1 VSESMK
7 NFNNKKCLITG
18 AASGIGR
25 STALAMGKLGANLFL
40 TDINSEGLKNTSQ
53 LIKKNGGLVSLIK
66 AFDIS
71 KYEDVKI
78 FADEIHKEFGSL
90 DILMNIAGTSVWG
103 TVDQLTHGHWKK
115 MIDVDLWGPIHGI
128 ECFIPKMIE
137 AGKGGHLV
145 TVSSAAGLVA
155 FPWHAAYSA
164 AKWGILGACE
174 VLRYDLMQHN
184 IDVTVVCPGAVDTPL
199 KQTVEIVGVDRTHP
213 EAKKLEEKF
222 NKRTVTPEKV
232 AQQIIKGI
240 KKKKFLVF
248 TSNDI
253 KLLYWLK
260 RKTFPLYHMVMKKL
274 NKLLTE
280 GAEITRKS

>member
-1 VSESMK
+1 MK
-7 NFNNKKCLITG
+7 KFTNKNCLITG

-25 STALAMGKLGANLFL
+25 ATAIAMGKLEAILFL
-40 TDINSEGLKNTSQ
+40 TDINSEGLKETAQ
-53 LIKKNGGLVSLIK
+53 MIREYGGAVSLIK

-71 KYEDVKI
+71 NFEEVKT
-78 FADEIHKEFGSL
+78 FADEIHKEYGSI
-90 DILMNIAGTSVWG
+90 DILMNIAGTSIWG
-103 TVDQLTHGHWKK
+103 SVDQLTHGHWKK

-128 ECFIPKMIE
+128 ECFIPEMIR
-137 AGKGGHLV
+137 AGNGGHLI

-164 AKWGILGACE
+164 AKWGILGASE

-199 KQTVEIVGVDRTHP
+199 KNTVEIVGVDRTHP
-213 EAKKLEEKF
+213 EAERLEKKF

-253 KLLYWLK
+253 KLLYWFK
-260 RKTFPLYHMVMKKL
+260 RKMFPLYHMIMKKL
-274 NKLLTE
+274 NKLLNE
-280 GAEITRKS
+280 VAEIIRKS

>member
-1 VSESMK
+1 MK
-7 NFNNKKCLITG
+7 KFKNKKCVITG

-25 STALAMGKLGANLFL
+25 ATAVAMGNLGANLFL
-40 TDINSEGLKNTSQ
+40 TDINSEGLKNTAQ
-53 LIKKNGGLVSLIK
+53 TIRNYGGVVSLIK

-71 KYEDVKI
+71 NFEDVKN
-78 FADEIHKEFGSL
+78 FADEIHKDYGSI
-90 DILMNIAGTSVWG
+90 DILMNIAGTSIWG
-103 TVDQLTHGHWKK
+103 SVDQLTHSHWKS

-128 ECFIPKMIE
+128 ECFIPEMIR
-137 AGKGGHLV
+137 AGKGGHLI

-199 KQTVEIVGVDRTHP
+199 KNTVEIVGVDRTHP
-213 EAKKLEEKF
+213 EARRLEEKF

-232 AQQIIKGI
+232 AQQIINGI

-248 TSNDI
+248 TSYDI
-253 KLLYWLK
+253 KLLYWFK
-260 RKTFPLYHMVMKKL
+260 RKIFPVYHMIMKKL

-280 GAEITRKS
+280 VAEKTRKT

>member
-1 VSESMK
+1 MK
-7 NFNNKKCLITG
+7 NFKNKKCLITG

-25 STALAMGKLGANLFL
+25 ATAIAMGKLGVNLFL
-40 TDINSEGLKNTSQ
+40 TDINSEGLRSTVQ
-53 LIKKNGGLVSLIK
+53 LIKKNGGVVSLIK

-71 KYEDVKI
+71 KYEDVKT

-90 DILMNIAGTSVWG
+90 DIVMNIAGTSVWG

-128 ECFIPKMIE
+128 ECFIPEMIR
-137 AGKGGHLV
+137 AGNGGHLV

-184 IDVTVVCPGAVDTPL
+184 IDVSVVCPGAVDTPL
-199 KQTVEIVGVDRTHP
+199 KQSVEIIGVDRTHP
-213 EAKKLEEKF
+213 DAIKVEERF
-222 NKRTVTPEKV
+222 NKRAVTPEKV
-232 AQQIIKGI
+232 AQLIIKAMR
-240 KKKKFLVF
+240 KKKFLVF
-248 TSNDI
+248 TSFDI

-260 RKTFPLYHMVMKKL
+260 RKIFPLYHMIMKKL
-274 NKLLTE
+274 NKLLHE
-280 GAEITRKS
+280 VAEITRKT